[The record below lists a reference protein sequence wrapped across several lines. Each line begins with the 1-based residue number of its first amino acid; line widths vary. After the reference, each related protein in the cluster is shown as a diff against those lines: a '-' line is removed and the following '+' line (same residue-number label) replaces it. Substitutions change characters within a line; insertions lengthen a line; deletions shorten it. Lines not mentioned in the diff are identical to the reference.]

1 MKIAGGAPLEEAILF
16 ANAAAAISVTK
27 VGAQGGMPDRKEAE
41 NLLMGQGTPAN
52 KGLLSSWHLDCFL

>member
-27 VGAQGGMPDRKEAE
+27 VGAQGGMPDRKEVE
-41 NLLMGQGTPAN
+41 NFLMGQRDTR
-52 KGLLSSWHLDCFL
+52 